1 MIFKNKLEDVD
12 LVENKLVL
20 TFQRGKQQ
28 TVSFSDLE
36 DINIIL
42 YNSSPVQEI
51 LFILF
56 SIGIMMLSLL
66 YLQFDMF
73 LLIPL
78 LLVIFI
84 AVMVDNYKSC
94 YLRIDFKDGTLFRK
108 QISKKLKTEILWIV
122 KNITEEIDKFKNE
135 YDEESTF

>member
-66 YLQFDMF
+66 YLQFDLL

-78 LLVIFI
+78 LFVICI
-84 AVMVDNYKSC
+84 AVMVDNYKCC

-108 QISKKLKTEILWIV
+108 QISDKLKVEILPVV
-122 KNITEEIDKFKNE
+122 KNIAKEIDKFRNE
-135 YDEESTF
+135 NNQESTF